1 MIAMR
6 LARGQLLRKRLQA
19 DQRKLNKWYQASLAR
34 IEAQESGAIH
44 ARLAKLRQERKDVEG
59 LYRQRAEW
67 LTESL
72 SAEPQP
78 YLRVA
83 LVFAGS

>member
-1 MIAMR
+1 MVAKRTERGRELGQR
-6 LARGQLLRKRLQA
+6 LRA
-19 DQRKLNKWYQASLAR
+19 DQRKLDAWYRASLDR
-34 IEAQESGAIH
+34 IEAQEAGAIH

-59 LYRQRAEW
+59 LYRQRKEW